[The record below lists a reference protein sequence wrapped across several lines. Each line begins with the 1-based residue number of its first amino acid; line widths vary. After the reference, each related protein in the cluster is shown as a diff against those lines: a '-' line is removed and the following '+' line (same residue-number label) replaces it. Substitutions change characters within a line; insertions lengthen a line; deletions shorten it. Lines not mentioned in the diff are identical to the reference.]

1 MIQKAQ
7 NFLSYRRNRFSTKL
21 PLDRQYTAA
30 HFWIQERGEGRLR
43 IGLTKF
49 ATRMLGE
56 LVEAGA
62 EVAVGDAVEVG
73 QVIGWVEA
81 LKAASDLYSM
91 AAGSFAGLNG
101 ELALDPE
108 LLQREPYGQG
118 WLYEVD
124 GTPEPEA
131 MSAEDYAALLD
142 QIIDKMLGESS

>member
-1 MIQKAQ
+1 MTQRAQ
-7 NFLSYRRNRFSTKL
+7 SFLAYRRNRFSTKL
-21 PLDRQYTAA
+21 PLDRSYTAA
-30 HFWIQERGEGRLR
+30 HFWIQARDQGRLR

-62 EVAVGDAVEVG
+62 EVAVGDEIEIG

-91 AAGSFAGLNG
+91 ADGRFAGLNG

-108 LLQREPYGQG
+108 LLQREPYGAG

-131 MSAEDYAALLD
+131 MSAQAYAALLD
-142 QIIDKMLGESS
+142 QIIDKMLGENA